1 MDVLVIG
8 GSGLVGR
15 NLVENCTEKGH
26 PVLATHMSSPTAET
40 SVRLDKT
47 DREAVSEMIG
57 DRRPDLVVDT
67 AAFHAVDACET
78 ERERAW
84 AVNAEGTA
92 NVARAADRVGAH
104 LVYLS
109 TDYVFPGDASDDGY
123 LESDPVAPVNYY
135 GQTKYAGEQAA
146 KVVDEAAV
154 LRSSVVYGLA
164 SSNFL
169 TWALG
174 ELRDDETLDIVD
186 DQVSCPTYAPDLAR
200 ACLRCGERGVTGVY
214 HAAGPASISRF
225 EFTQTVAETLGY
237 GANLVVPI
245 TSDQLGQEA
254 PRPANSSLDSSQ
266 LYEAVDYR
274 FRRPEAALASLVAD
288 L

>member
-1 MDVLVIG
+1 MDVLVVG

-15 NLVENCTEKGH
+15 NLVEHCTGEGYS
-26 PVLATHMSSPTAET
+26 VLGTHMSSPTPET
-40 SVRLDKT
+40 SVRVDKT
-47 DREAVSEMIG
+47 DREAVREMVD

-84 AVNAEGTA
+84 AINAEGTA
-92 NVARAADRVGAH
+92 NVARAAGRVGAH

-109 TDYVFPGDASDDGY
+109 TDYVFPGDATGDGY
-123 LESDPVAPVNYY
+123 AESDPVAPVNYY

-146 KVVDEAAV
+146 KVADEATV

-174 ELRDDETLDIVD
+174 ELRDGERLDIVD

-214 HAAGPASISRF
+214 HAAGPASVSRF
-225 EFTQTVAETLGY
+225 EFTRTVAETLGY
-237 GANLVVPI
+237 DTDLVTPI
-245 TSDQLGQEA
+245 TSDQLGQDA
-254 PRPANSSLDSSQ
+254 PRPADSSLDSSR
-266 LYEAVDYR
+266 LYDAIDYR
-274 FRRPEAALASLVAD
+274 FQPPEAALDSLAAD
-288 L
+288 A